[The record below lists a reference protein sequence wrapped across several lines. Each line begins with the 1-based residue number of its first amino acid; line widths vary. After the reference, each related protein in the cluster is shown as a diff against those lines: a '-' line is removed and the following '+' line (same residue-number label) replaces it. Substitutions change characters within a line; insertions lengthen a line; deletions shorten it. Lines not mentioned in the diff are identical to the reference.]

1 MLEWAGTT
9 FVKLTKIRAWQE
21 LVFVLAAIS
30 KIERREKA
38 VNVLILMVWWQ
49 IMNGYALLCVYAD
62 ICNWQ
67 FMLHRGINYV
77 IECFDYFWCV
87 K

>member
-9 FVKLTKIRAWQE
+9 YVKLTKIRAWQE

-38 VNVLILMVWWQ
+38 LDFSYSDGLMTIYERIGFVVCIFWHMQ
-49 IMNGYALLCVYAD
+49 STVQASSSNK
-62 ICNWQ
+62 
-67 FMLHRGINYV
+67 
-77 IECFDYFWCV
+77 CFDYFCCV
-87 K
+87 L